1 MSDQTKSGKKISR
14 FLLLTALA
22 LLSGPLSAETISAYV
37 VSVRD
42 GESLLLADVNRQQ
55 IKVRLLGVA
64 APRRTQSFGEASRTH
79 LANLTLN
86 KNVRFE
92 STQRKQ
98 GDILVGKLL
107 VQPPDCR
114 TCEPT
119 LDVGIAQ
126 IASGMAW
133 FAKPAANDVP
143 SEDRARYEHA
153 EFEAKIR
160 RTGLWQDK
168 NPLPPWQWPSQ

>member
-1 MSDQTKSGKKISR
+1 MKISH
-14 FLLLTALA
+14 FLLLTATFLFSA
-22 LLSGPLSAETISAYV
+22 PLCSETLIGYVLSV
-37 VSVRD
+37 QD
-42 GESLLLADVNRQQ
+42 GETLMLADANRQQ
-55 IKVRLLGVA
+55 IKVRLLGIA

-92 STQRKQ
+92 SSLRKQ
-98 GDILVGKLL
+98 GDFLVGKLL

-114 TCEPT
+114 TCVPT
-119 LDVGIAQ
+119 LDVGMAQ

-133 FAKPAANDVP
+133 FATAAANDLP
-143 SEDRARYEHA
+143 PEDQARYEHA

>member
-1 MSDQTKSGKKISR
+1 MKISH
-14 FLLLTALA
+14 FSLLTATFLFSA
-22 LLSGPLSAETISAYV
+22 PLCSETLIGYVLSV
-37 VSVRD
+37 QD
-42 GESLLLADVNRQQ
+42 GETLMLADGNRQQ
-55 IKVRLLGVA
+55 VKVRLLGIA

-92 STQRKQ
+92 SSLRKQ
-98 GDILVGKLL
+98 GDFLVGKLL

-114 TCEPT
+114 TCVPT
-119 LDVGIAQ
+119 LDVGMAQ

-133 FAKPAANDVP
+133 FATAAANDLP
-143 SEDRARYEHA
+143 PEDRARYEHA

>member
-1 MSDQTKSGKKISR
+1 MKISH
-14 FLLLTALA
+14 FSLLTATFLFSA
-22 LLSGPLSAETISAYV
+22 PLCSETLIGYVLSV
-37 VSVRD
+37 QD
-42 GESLLLADVNRQQ
+42 GETLMLADGNRQQ
-55 IKVRLLGVA
+55 VKVRLLGIA

-98 GDILVGKLL
+98 GDFLVGKLL

-114 TCEPT
+114 TCVPT
-119 LDVGIAQ
+119 LDVGMAQ

-133 FAKPAANDVP
+133 FATAAANDLP
-143 SEDRARYEHA
+143 PEDRARYEYA

-168 NPLPPWQWPSQ
+168 NPLPPWRWPSQ

>member
-1 MSDQTKSGKKISR
+1 MKISH
-14 FLLLTALA
+14 FSVLTAIFLF
-22 LLSGPLSAETISAYV
+22 SAQLYSETLIGYV

-42 GESLLLADVNRQQ
+42 GESLMLADANRQQ
-55 IKVRLLGVA
+55 IKVRLLGIA

>member
-1 MSDQTKSGKKISR
+1 MSDQIKSGKKISR

-22 LLSGPLSAETISAYV
+22 LFSGPLLAETISAYV

-42 GESLLLADVNRQQ
+42 GESLLLADANRQQ
-55 IKVRLLGVA
+55 IKVRLLGIA
-64 APRRTQSFGEASRTH
+64 APRRTQAFGEASRTQ

-86 KNVRFE
+86 KDVRFE

-98 GDILVGKLL
+98 GEFLLGKLM

-114 TCEPT
+114 TCVPT
-119 LDVGIAQ
+119 LDVGMAQ

-133 FAKPAANDVP
+133 FATPAANDLP
-143 SEDRARYEHA
+143 PEDRARYEHA

-168 NPLPPWQWPSQ
+168 NPLPPWKWPSQ